1 MRAMTDQHFSEA
13 PSSQMTALRDRD
25 AVVHEALAVIDEA
38 LAKLAQRELM
48 SATEVADVLLD
59 VRTLLTH

>member
-1 MRAMTDQHFSEA
+1 
-13 PSSQMTALRDRD
+13 MTALRDRD
-25 AVVHEALAVIDEA
+25 AVLDEALAVIDEA
-38 LAKLAQRELM
+38 LAKLAQRELV

>member
-1 MRAMTDQHFSEA
+1 
-13 PSSQMTALRDRD
+13 MTALRDRD
-25 AVVHEALAVIDEA
+25 AVLNEALAVIDEA

>member
-1 MRAMTDQHFSEA
+1 MTDQHVSEV

-25 AVVHEALAVIDEA
+25 AVLQEALGVIDEA
-38 LAKLAQRELM
+38 LARLSQRELV